1 MECRSCNT
9 TLPWSQLADGDGHLD
24 AFGLFF
30 FDELFIYC
38 LYCNCLIFLG
48 FLPCKLVDKS
58 LIRKLD
64 VKRLGP

>member
-9 TLPWSQLADGDGHLD
+9 TLPWSQLADGDGHLAD
-24 AFGLFF
+24 GLLDCFF
-30 FDELFIYC
+30 ILMNC
-38 LYCNCLIFLG
+38 LYCNCLIFWG
-48 FLPCKLVDKS
+48 FLSCKLLDKS